1 MENINESIKDYFEA
15 LNRLINNKP
24 VCVSGSYKINK
35 DTVALEAGRKRGSI
49 KKSREVFSDL
59 IDAINAAEN
68 KIEAPKK
75 EQINKLNNLK
85 VDRDKYKELYEQAL
99 NRELMYMEHVNELEK
114 ELKKYKERTMKY
126 INNI

>member
-24 VCVSGSYKINK
+24 IYVSRSYKINK

-126 INNI
+126 INNM

>member
-24 VCVSGSYKINK
+24 ICVSGSYKINK

-114 ELKKYKERTMKY
+114 EIKKYKERTMKY

>member
-24 VCVSGSYKINK
+24 ICVSRSYKINK

-85 VDRDKYKELYEQAL
+85 IDRDKYKELYEQAL

-126 INNI
+126 INNM

>member
-24 VCVSGSYKINK
+24 IYVSRSYKINK

-85 VDRDKYKELYEQAL
+85 IDRDKYKELYEQAL

-126 INNI
+126 INNM